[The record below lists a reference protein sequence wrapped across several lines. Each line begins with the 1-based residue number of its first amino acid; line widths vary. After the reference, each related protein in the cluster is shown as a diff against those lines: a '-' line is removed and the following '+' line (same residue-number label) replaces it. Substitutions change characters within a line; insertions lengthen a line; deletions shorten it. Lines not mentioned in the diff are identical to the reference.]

1 MFTGLIEHLSRISTI
16 TPVSAE
22 EGFTFTLDQAGPI
35 LGDCSIGDSICIN
48 GACLTV
54 TSFDA
59 ALGTFTV
66 GLAPETLDRTNLGRA
81 KVGDYVNC
89 ERAMAG
95 HTRFGGHMVQGH
107 VDTTA
112 TIDSV
117 TPDGNSLRYIFK
129 LSNPS
134 LLPYLVEK
142 GYVAIDGAS
151 LTLTVVDDKE
161 AKFGIMLIAHSQE
174 KLTLTK
180 KKVGNVRCAEE
191 APLCVGMSSR
201 YQPGDTV
208 NIEVDCVGKYVLGS
222 ADRIESLVERIVE
235 RKLKEKG
242 L

>member
-1 MFTGLIEHLSRISTI
+1 M
-16 TPVSAE
+16 
-22 EGFTFTLDQAGPI
+22 
-35 LGDCSIGDSICIN
+35 
-48 GACLTV
+48 
-54 TSFDA
+54 
-59 ALGTFTV
+59 
-66 GLAPETLDRTNLGRA
+66 
-81 KVGDYVNC
+81 
-89 ERAMAG
+89 
-95 HTRFGGHMVQGH
+95 
-107 VDTTA
+107 
-112 TIDSV
+112 
-117 TPDGNSLRYIFK
+117 
-129 LSNPS
+129 
-134 LLPYLVEK
+134 PYLVEK

-174 KLTLTK
+174 KLTLTE

-235 RKLKEKG
+235 RKLKVKG

>member
-1 MFTGLIEHLSRISTI
+1 
-16 TPVSAE
+16 
-22 EGFTFTLDQAGPI
+22 
-35 LGDCSIGDSICIN
+35 
-48 GACLTV
+48 
-54 TSFDA
+54 
-59 ALGTFTV
+59 
-66 GLAPETLDRTNLGRA
+66 
-81 KVGDYVNC
+81 
-89 ERAMAG
+89 
-95 HTRFGGHMVQGH
+95 
-107 VDTTA
+107 
-112 TIDSV
+112 V

-151 LTLTVVDDKE
+151 LTLTLVDDKE

-180 KKVGNVRCAEE
+180 KKVGNVRYAEE
-191 APLCVGMSSR
+191 GSSCVSMNSR

-222 ADRIESLVERIVE
+222 GDRIESLVERIVE